1 MSVSLTIVSD
11 VGLDPGTGIGRS
23 DGGGEPQW
31 YGGGCHGLGKL
42 VSMINDART
51 RWRLMNLNIL
61 ILKIIAASHVL
72 TLLPSSVRYRLTD
85 N

>member
-1 MSVSLTIVSD
+1 MAVSLTISD
-11 VGLDPGTGIGRS
+11 VGLDPGTGIGWP
-23 DGGGEPQW
+23 DCCGEAQW
-31 YGGGCHGLGKL
+31 YGSWCHGLRKL
-42 VSMINDART
+42 VSMINDAGT

-61 ILKIIAASHVL
+61 ILKIIAASHVF